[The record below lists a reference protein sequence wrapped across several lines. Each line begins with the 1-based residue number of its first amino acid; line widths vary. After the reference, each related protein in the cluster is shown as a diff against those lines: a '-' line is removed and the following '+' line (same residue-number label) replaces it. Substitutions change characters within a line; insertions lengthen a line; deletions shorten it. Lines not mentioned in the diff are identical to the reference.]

1 MTIRKQLNCFLSAI
15 IGLPF
20 LAITFIFLLRF
31 YTSSERVFKS
41 GYKKLKNDT
50 SITLSRKDQETIQT
64 AIRDISKEQQACLVI
79 QNLIMISSIPEL
91 KEKTWIT
98 ETELWDFIKYTSQ
111 DYYYQIETP
120 PLMNPGQKAFLLSR
134 MNKDREEKERKIFI
148 TFAVFLTIF
157 IVLCTVIVFKISH
170 SILLSIRMLVNETQ
184 KIAEGKLDE
193 SVVIT
198 AKTKN
203 EITSI
208 SESLEK
214 MRLSLKDAQERRN
227 RFIMGI
233 SHDLRTPIAVIKG
246 YTEAMS
252 DGIYSTKKEM
262 NKALNIITN
271 KTSQLESMVDSLINY
286 EKLSSNKWKFGMEEV
301 NLLTFLKTFAQSS
314 QSTGELFERKISYD
328 IQVNENSKASL
339 NVQLAQRALENIFNN
354 AVRYTKDGDSISI
367 VAKEDNENAYIA
379 ISDTGCGIA
388 NEDKEKIFELFFRGT
403 TSRREEG
410 MGIGLSV
417 VKNIAEIHK
426 WTIEV
431 DSELEKGTS
440 FLITIPKLNS

>member
-15 IGLPF
+15 IGLPV
-20 LAITFIFLLRF
+20 LAIAFICLFRF

-79 QNLIMISSIPEL
+79 QNMILISSIPEL

-98 ETELWDFIKYTSQ
+98 ESELWDFIKYTSQ

-134 MNKDREEKERKIFI
+134 MNKDREIKERKAFTTFTIFLIIFI
-148 TFAVFLTIF
+148 AVCTI
-157 IVLCTVIVFKISH
+157 TVFRISH
-170 SILLSIRMLVNETQ
+170 SILSSIRMLVNETQ

-198 AKTKN
+198 EQKKN

-214 MRLSLKDAQERRN
+214 MRLSLKEAQERRN

-252 DGIYSTKKEM
+252 DGIYSTKKETQ
-262 NKALNIITN
+262 KALNIITN
-271 KTSQLESMVDSLINY
+271 KTSQLESMVDTLINY
-286 EKLSSNKWKFGMEEV
+286 EKLSSNKWKVTMEEV
-301 NLLTFLKTFAQSS
+301 CISTFLKTFAQTS
-314 QSTGELFERKISYD
+314 QSTGTLFSRNVSFD
-328 IQVNENSKASL
+328 IQVDETTKATL
-339 NVQLAQRALENIFNN
+339 NIQLAQRALENIFNN

-367 VAKEDNENAYIA
+367 SAIEDGTNIYVS

-388 NEDKEKIFELFFRGT
+388 AEDKEKIFELFFRGT
-403 TSRREEG
+403 NSRREEG

-431 DSELEKGTS
+431 ESELEKGTT
-440 FLITIPKLNS
+440 FKITIPKKM